1 MKDAALQEFGAL
13 RIGVMPAQPDVCSAL
28 NEHIE
33 LEDGTTQVA
42 SADYRRIFWL
52 NHMQPYSPLIASA
65 AGRLLSAHV
74 TSCATERN
82 WSLFGNIFT
91 KTRNRLLL
99 KKAHKMAFIHANSR
113 MGQAGRLDEE
123 IRLSLIDFMD
133 GEEEEEE
140 V

>member
-1 MKDAALQEFGAL
+1 M
-13 RIGVMPAQPDVCSAL
+13 
-28 NEHIE
+28 
-33 LEDGTTQVA
+33 
-42 SADYRRIFWL
+42 
-52 NHMQPYSPLIASA
+52 
-65 AGRLLSAHV
+65 SAHV

-123 IRLSLIDFMD
+123 IRLSLIDLMD